1 MFLLLELFIKRR
13 QTKSNPPCLG
23 MWLPVCDNPFP
34 THSLPAPSN
43 VPQIVATGNSSEP
56 IPAIDA
62 LYSPKFPLE
71 VVREFVM
78 GAILEAVEINQVHN
92 RDPIGGS
99 NENLFL

>member
-1 MFLLLELFIKRR
+1 MIK
-13 QTKSNPPCLG
+13 QTFHSPP
-23 MWLPVCDNPFP
+23 
-34 THSLPAPSN
+34 TPSN
-43 VPQIVATGNSSEP
+43 APAVAQGISSEP
-56 IPAIDA
+56 IPMIDQ
-62 LYSPKFPLE
+62 LYSPKFPLQ